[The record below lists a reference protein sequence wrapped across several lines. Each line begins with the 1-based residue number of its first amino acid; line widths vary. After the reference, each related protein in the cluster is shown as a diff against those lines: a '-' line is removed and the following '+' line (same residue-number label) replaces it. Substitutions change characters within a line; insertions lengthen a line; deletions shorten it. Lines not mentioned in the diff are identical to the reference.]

1 RVFSAPAPPALLAEL
16 SGDSTQTSSAIDRRR
31 FRVRKKLQCRV
42 QIRRARSSAQSQ
54 LLSRE
59 NFFHAGSHPTRD
71 FATRALSR
79 QTDFPE
85 FRGMARSVTR
95 ARALPAPHPPPGSSG
110 RSRKSESASP
120 PFCPPHDGKDAQPIE
135 TRLLVFA
142 WQLQRCCVAI
152 RSIFAKAI
160 S

>member
-1 RVFSAPAPPALLAEL
+1 
-16 SGDSTQTSSAIDRRR
+16 
-31 FRVRKKLQCRV
+31 
-42 QIRRARSSAQSQ
+42 
-54 LLSRE
+54 
-59 NFFHAGSHPTRD
+59 
-71 FATRALSR
+71 
-79 QTDFPE
+79 
-85 FRGMARSVTR
+85 MARSVTR

-160 S
+160 SDFLTRMFYEDDRLAFVTRYFIAYASLLDG